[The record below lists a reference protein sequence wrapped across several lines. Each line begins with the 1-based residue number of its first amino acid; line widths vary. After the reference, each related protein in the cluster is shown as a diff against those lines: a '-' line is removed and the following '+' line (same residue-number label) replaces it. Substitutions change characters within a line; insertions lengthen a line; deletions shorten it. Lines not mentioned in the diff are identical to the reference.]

1 MTTNEKVQALR
12 QWMKAHTE
20 KATAHDKA
28 FPVTAYLVPTADPH
42 NDEYIPDH
50 WKCREWLTGF
60 TGSAGTAVVTPTEAF
75 LWTDSRYWLQAEE
88 QLKGTPFRLM
98 RDGQEGVPSPEE
110 WIAQNAEAKE
120 GLVACP
126 ADMLSDE
133 QANKLMKRGAELF
146 VEADAFND
154 IWAERPALPHSEV
167 VVFPEKYAG
176 ESATAK
182 LARLRSAVM
191 SHVEAGH
198 LSIFNAQ
205 QAGLD
210 DARKR
215 LHSAGYLVNDL
226 SEIAWLLNLRGSDVE
241 CNPVFLAYLWVDLA
255 AEKAYLFAQEE
266 NFTPEARQALAEA
279 HVEIHPY
286 AEASAYVFAHDTLMD
301 HSAPVLFDN
310 TVMTSLGMST
320 AIKDYIPSVV
330 PEMRMTK
337 NASEL
342 CGMREAMLRDG
353 VALVKF
359 HRWLDESI
367 ERGDK
372 LTEISVDE
380 RLTALRAEQPGF
392 KERSFA
398 TIAGYGAHGAVVH
411 YEATP
416 ETDIALE
423 PKSLLLLDSGA
434 QYDCGTTD
442 ITRTV
447 ALGPLTDEERLVYT
461 LVLKGHLALARQ
473 QFPDGATGLQLD
485 LAARQ
490 YMWNA
495 GYDFGHGTGHGVG
508 THLCVHEGPQQIRK
522 DVRPCTA
529 VRFRPGMTITDEP
542 GLYVEGRFGVRIENV
557 LVCEESCTNAF
568 GRFDRFETLTLCPYD
583 LRPVDR
589 TMLTATEVEQ
599 INAYHATVRER
610 ILPLLTD
617 EADRKWLCNAT
628 ERI

>member
-1 MTTNEKVQALR
+1 MTTSEKLQALR
-12 QWMKAHTE
+12 QWMDTVSVS
-20 KATAHDKA
+20 HDAQKGNL
-28 FPVTAYLVPTADPH
+28 PLTAYLIPTADPH
-42 NDEYIPDH
+42 NNEYIPDH

-60 TGSAGTAVVTPTEAF
+60 TGSAGTALVTQREAL

-98 RDGQEGVPSPEE
+98 REGQEGVPSPVE
-110 WIAQNAEAKE
+110 WLKQNAEAMQ
-120 GLVACP
+120 GLVGCP
-126 ADMLSDE
+126 ADMLSDA
-133 QANKLMKRGAELF
+133 QASALTKQGAELY
-146 VEADAFND
+146 VATDAFD
-154 IWAERPALPHSEV
+154 HIWSDRPALPHGTVSL
-167 VVFPEKYAG
+167 FPEEYAG
-176 ESATAK
+176 ETAAEK
-182 LARLRSAVM
+182 LARTRQSVKEHIA
-191 SHVEAGH
+191 AGH
-198 LSIFNAQ
+198 FSTFSREET
-205 QAGLD
+205 GLYE
-210 DARKR
+210 ARER
-215 LHSAGYLVNDL
+215 FSRAGYLVNDL
-226 SEIAWLLNLRGSDVE
+226 SETAWLLNLRGSDVE
-241 CNPVFLAYLWVDLA
+241 CNPVFLSYLWISLSE
-255 AEKAYLFAQEE
+255 EKAILFAHEE
-266 NFTPEARQALAEA
+266 GFGTESKDALRKAGVELRPYGEAADFVFT
-279 HVEIHPY
+279 
-286 AEASAYVFAHDTLMD
+286 HDTLMD
-301 HSAPVLFDN
+301 HSAPVLFDSS
-310 TVMTSLGMST
+310 VIASLGMNT
-320 AIKDYIPSVV
+320 AIKDFIPPVV
-330 PEMRMTK
+330 PDLRMAK

-342 CGMREAMLRDG
+342 CGMRQAMLRDG

-359 HRWLDESI
+359 HRWLDESV
-367 ERGDK
+367 EKGEQ

-380 RLTALRAEQPGF
+380 KLTAFRAEQPGF

-398 TIAGYGAHGAVVH
+398 TIAGYAHHGAVVH

-423 PKSLLLLDSGA
+423 PRSLLLLDSGA

-447 ALGPLTDEERLVYT
+447 ALGPVSDEERLVYT

-473 QFPDGATGLQLD
+473 QFPDGTTGLQLD

-490 YMWNA
+490 YMWNE

-557 LVCEESCTNAF
+557 LVCEESVTTAF

-589 TMLTATEVEQ
+589 SMLTAAEVKQ
-599 INAYHATVRER
+599 INDYHATVRER
-610 ILPLLTD
+610 ILPLLHD
-617 EADRKWLCNAT
+617 EADRQWLCKAT
-628 ERI
+628 ESI

>member
-12 QWMKAHTE
+12 QWMKEHTE

-110 WIAQNAEAKE
+110 WIAHNDEAME

-126 ADMLSDE
+126 ADMLSDA
-133 QANKLMKRGAELF
+133 QANTLMEHGAELF
-146 VEADAFND
+146 VEADAFDD
-154 IWAERPALPHSEV
+154 IWAERPALPHGEV

-176 ESATAK
+176 ESAAEK
-182 LARLRSAVM
+182 LARLRSAVK
-191 SHVEAGH
+191 SHIDAGH
-198 LSIFNAQ
+198 FSIFNSQ

-210 DARKR
+210 EAQTRFYN
-215 LHSAGYLVNDL
+215 AGYLVNDL

-241 CNPVFLAYLWVDLA
+241 CNPVFLSYLWVDLVKEEA
-255 AEKAYLFAQEE
+255 HLFAHEE
-266 NFTPEARQALAEA
+266 NFTSEARQALAEA
-279 HVEIHPY
+279 HVEISPY
-286 AEASAYVFAHDTLMD
+286 TEASAYVFAHDTLMD

-310 TVMTSLGMST
+310 SVMTSLGMGT

-330 PEMRMTK
+330 PELRMAK

-359 HRWLDESI
+359 HRWLDESM
-367 ERGDK
+367 ERGDN

-380 RLTALRAEQPGF
+380 KLTALRAEQPGF

-416 ETDIALE
+416 ETDIPLE

-557 LVCEESCTNAF
+557 LVCEESLTNAF

-589 TMLTATEVEQ
+589 TLLTATEVEQ
-599 INAYHATVRER
+599 INAYHTTVRER

-617 EADRKWLCNAT
+617 EADRQWLCKAT

>member
-1 MTTNEKVQALR
+1 MTTSEKVQALR
-12 QWMKAHTE
+12 QWMQSVSET
-20 KATAHDKA
+20 HDA
-28 FPVTAYLVPTADPH
+28 QQGELPLTAYFIPTADPH
-42 NDEYIPDH
+42 NNEYIPDH

-60 TGSAGTAVVTPTEAF
+60 TGSAGTAVVTQREAL

-88 QLKGTPFRLM
+88 QLEGTPFRLM
-98 RDGQEGVPSPEE
+98 REGQEGVPSPAE
-110 WIAQNAEAKE
+110 WLKQNDEALQ
-120 GLVACP
+120 GLVGCP
-126 ADMLSDE
+126 ADMLSDAL
-133 QANKLMKRGAELF
+133 ANELTEEGAELY
-146 VEADAFND
+146 VETDAFD
-154 IWAERPALPHSEV
+154 RIWADRPQLPHGRVSI
-167 VVFPEKYAG
+167 FPEEYAG
-176 ESATAK
+176 ETAAEK
-182 LARLRSAVM
+182 LCRTRQAVKA
-191 SHVEAGH
+191 HIKAGH
-198 LSIFNAQ
+198 FSIFAFEDTGLY
-205 QAGLD
+205 QAKERFAKG
-210 DARKR
+210 
-215 LHSAGYLVNDL
+215 GYLVNDL
-226 SEIAWLLNLRGSDVE
+226 SETAWLLNLRGSDVE
-241 CNPVFLAYLWVDLA
+241 CNPVFLSYLWISLTE
-255 AEKAYLFAQEE
+255 EKAILFAHEE
-266 NFTPEARQALAEA
+266 GFGNDVKEQLRKAR
-279 HVEIHPY
+279 VELRPY
-286 AEASAYVFAHDTLMD
+286 AEAAPFVFSHDTLMD
-301 HSAPVLFDN
+301 HSAPVIFDSS
-310 TVMTSLGMST
+310 VMTSLGMSS
-320 AIKDYIPSVV
+320 AVRDFIPPVV
-330 PEMRMTK
+330 PELRMAK

-342 CGMREAMLRDG
+342 CGMRQAMLRDG

-359 HRWLDESI
+359 HRWLDESMEKG
-367 ERGDK
+367 ER

-380 RLTALRAEQPGF
+380 KLTACRAEQPGF

-398 TIAGYGAHGAVVH
+398 TIAGYGPHGAVVH

-416 ETDIALE
+416 ETDAPLQ
-423 PKSLLLLDSGA
+423 PRSLLLLDSGA

-447 ALGPLTDEERLVYT
+447 ALGPVSEEERRVYT

-490 YMWNA
+490 YMWNE

-508 THLCVHEGPQQIRK
+508 TQLCVHEGPQQIRK

-557 LVCEESCTNAF
+557 LVCTESLTNAF

-583 LRPVDR
+583 LRPVER
-589 TMLTATEVEQ
+589 TMLTAVEVEQ

-617 EADRKWLCNAT
+617 EADRQWLCKAT